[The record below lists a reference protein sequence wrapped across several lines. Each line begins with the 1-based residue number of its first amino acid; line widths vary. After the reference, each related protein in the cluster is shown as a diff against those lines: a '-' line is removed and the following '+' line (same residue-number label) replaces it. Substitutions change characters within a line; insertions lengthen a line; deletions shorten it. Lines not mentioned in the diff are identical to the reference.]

1 MKKVLANLEELI
13 GGILFIGMLLVLSAQ
28 IVARVVLDQPL
39 TWSEALA
46 KFLFVYVGYLAVS
59 MGIKENGH
67 VYIDYFVLK
76 FPRKVQL
83 ALYYVFQG
91 VLFVVI
97 ALMGYVGF
105 EMAMRKVPVDM
116 VALGISYVYMY
127 AALPI
132 ISVLMLYR
140 LIERLVTEPKPYQ
153 KEEV

>member
-1 MKKVLANLEELI
+1 MKKVLANLEEII
-13 GGILFIGMLLVLSAQ
+13 GGILFIGMLLVLSVQ

-83 ALYYVFQG
+83 GLYYLFQG
-91 VLFVVI
+91 VIFVVI
-97 ALMGYVGF
+97 ALMGYIGF
-105 EMAMRKVPVDM
+105 EMAMRKVPVEM

-127 AALPI
+127 AALPL
-132 ISVLMLYR
+132 ISVLMLFR
-140 LIERLVTEPKPYQ
+140 LIERLVTEPKPYH
-153 KEEV
+153 KEEL